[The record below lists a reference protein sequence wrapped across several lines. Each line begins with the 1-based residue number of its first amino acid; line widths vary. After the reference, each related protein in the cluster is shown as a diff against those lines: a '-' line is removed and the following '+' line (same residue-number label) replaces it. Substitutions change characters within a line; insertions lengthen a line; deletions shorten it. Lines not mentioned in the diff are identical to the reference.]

1 MNLTEAIQSEDM
13 DAIIDSMNA
22 YAMSILKSVG
32 VKNFNGRHSVDFVG
46 DIFLKVME
54 GTRDWDKAECSF
66 KEFLF
71 GCLRS
76 EISSFFK
83 TKKRISSNEMP
94 EIAVNGNSINIEEK
108 RKQVSEMLKQEGAD
122 DDELTV
128 FEYWMDGIFKPS
140 EIASDL
146 GVDTKDIYVIIKR
159 LKRRLEKIEQQAINV
174 I

>member
-22 YAMSILKSVG
+22 YAISILKSVG
-32 VKNFNGRHSVDFVG
+32 VKDFNGRHPVDFVG
-46 DIFLKVME
+46 DILLKVME
-54 GTRDWDKAECSF
+54 GKRDWEKAECSF

-83 TKKRISSNEMP
+83 TKKRISSGEMP
-94 EIAVNGNSINIEEK
+94 EIPVNGNAINVEEK
-108 RKQVSEMLKQEGAD
+108 RNQVSEMLKEEGAN

-128 FEYWMDGIFKPS
+128 FEYWMDGIFKPA
-140 EIASDL
+140 EIGKDL
-146 GVDTKDIYVIIKR
+146 GVDATEIYVIIKR
-159 LKRRLEKIEQQAINV
+159 LKRKLEKIEQQSIN
-174 I
+174 II